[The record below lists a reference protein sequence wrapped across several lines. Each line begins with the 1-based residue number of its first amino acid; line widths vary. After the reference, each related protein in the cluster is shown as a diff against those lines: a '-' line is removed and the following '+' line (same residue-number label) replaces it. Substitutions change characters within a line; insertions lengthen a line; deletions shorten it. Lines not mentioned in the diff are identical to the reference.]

1 MQRWRRRM
9 ATSSTDADLV
19 DNTHAFFITCFH
31 LRDWLQSDTSVPQSV
46 RVDAPMLVKTDA
58 SLQIC
63 ADLANGLKHLV
74 LTQPLKV
81 GAPVSLSSGNPPT
94 VHDAG
99 GASLATQQLSAIS
112 ASRRGTLYSRVAD
125 SSRRRGFE
133 TLTRTVAR
141 SSVQAVALFD
151 ALYAFYQD
159 TNAAALDS
167 RPRRRPRLDG
177 VRRVDQSV

>member
-1 MQRWRRRM
+1 MPVEIRTTVSQPRWREQYDRMQRWRRRM
-9 ATSSTDADLV
+9 ATSSTDTDLV

-46 RVDAPMLVKTDA
+46 RVDAPILVKTDA

-99 GASLATQQLSAIS
+99 GASLGDAAVIGDQCIAAWNALLK
-112 ASRRGTLYSRVAD
+112 SRGL
-125 SSRRRGFE
+125 
-133 TLTRTVAR
+133 L
-141 SSVQAVALFD
+141 
-151 ALYAFYQD
+151 
-159 TNAAALDS
+159 
-167 RPRRRPRLDG
+167 
-177 VRRVDQSV
+177 